1 MKANHLYVFIFL
13 ALALGIASA
22 TTTAPTIY
30 GIRYGTHTNYDRI
43 VIELSEPVD
52 CRVETIEPEHLRIH
66 LGKLTVSQK
75 FCAAKLPDKMA
86 TIKYAHAS
94 GGGELP
100 FTLDIHLRESVS
112 ASVMKIE
119 GDPSRIAIDFHPKQA
134 VKPAEKEPEYIPG
147 DRPFPTKF
155 AETSLPL
162 EEINDAKIHAI
173 LAFYFAAAGDSAKAE
188 QEAAIYASLTG
199 NPLEFASEVQ
209 ITTPEIIVPGPA
221 HVIVP
226 WLKLDYLIAFL
237 AGMIGYAFCLA
248 LSIVIGWRKK
258 RHPHKQADEMMTYA
272 QNIREAVDKAV
283 AAETTE
289 TKQKETPPAQTVPEK
304 LEPVEEPPFPEPAEV
319 EALKESAVER
329 RAKRV
334 VELSKQ
340 GKSIADIA
348 QELEMSQD
356 EIKLIL
362 DFNA

>member
-1 MKANHLYVFIFL
+1 MKANYLYVFVFL
-13 ALALGIASA
+13 ALGLGIASA
-22 TTTAPTIY
+22 AATEPTIY

-52 CRVETIEPEHLRIH
+52 CRIETIEPEHLRIH

-75 FCAAKLPDKMA
+75 FSAAKLPDKMA

-100 FTLDIHLRESVS
+100 FTLDIRLRESVS

-134 VKPAEKEPEYIPG
+134 AKPAEKEPEYIPG

-162 EEINDAKIHAI
+162 EDIDDAKIHAI
-173 LAFYFAAAGDSAKAE
+173 LALYFAASGDSVKAKE
-188 QEAAIYASLTG
+188 EAAIYASLTG
-199 NPLEFASEVQ
+199 ISLEFASEVK
-209 ITTPEIIVPGPA
+209 ISTPEITVTEPA

-248 LSIVIGWRKK
+248 LSIVIGWWKK

-272 QNIREAVDKAV
+272 QNIREAVDNA
-283 AAETTE
+283 ATAETTE
-289 TKQKETPPAQTVPEK
+289 TKQKETPPAQTAPEK
-304 LEPVEEPPFPEPAEV
+304 LESVEV
-319 EALKESAVER
+319 EALKESAAER

-362 DFNA
+362 DLNA